1 MKTKLRPFLCTCVI
15 VFVQMFCSAQTPTL
29 SVDRNQSD
37 PLRTLAFSS
46 DGKLFGTV
54 TNDMTIKVWS
64 VRTGKL
70 FAAFP
75 GGSNVESLAFGGNLL
90 ASGDRNGKITLWDLN
105 SRKQLFSRTEHLDS
119 ATALAFTPD
128 GKRLISS
135 SLDDTIKQWSVK
147 PQLEPLK
154 ELHAEK
160 EGVRAMALSPDTRIV
175 AGGGMNGNVKLWN
188 STTGSQR
195 ILQGHNGAITAVAFD
210 PTGSLVVMGSE
221 MGTITL
227 WRPDSSEVSLTRP
240 IAVYKIE
247 GSIRSLFF
255 SPDGR
260 TIFSGYTSNAEGRDL
275 IFSQTTLPADLTP
288 PVALETR
295 ALCSIYSFRDGS
307 WAVLDTSGRYD
318 ASNGG
323 DLPWISWMV
332 AGQPVLLSQLK
343 ERYYEPGLLAKHM
356 GFIREPLRNVS
367 ELKDVKLFPA
377 VDAQLMPDSTTL
389 KIKLANRGGGLG
401 KTQIL
406 VNGNEVLADA
416 RTAAVNPQAASAELD
431 VNLAEWK
438 QFFKPGQANSVEVRV
453 YNSDGYLSSRDVKIT
468 FTPPPETNPALPH
481 LWAIVAGVSDYSDPQ
496 LALHYAAK
504 DAEDFASALE
514 IGAKPLFTADRLH
527 ITLLSTSKKAGTILP
542 TRDNL
547 NEAFKTVAKAKS
559 TDILLI
565 YLSGHGVTHGGQDGD
580 YYYLTNDATAGS
592 LDDPELR
599 RQRTLSSAEI
609 VDLIRTVPANKRV
622 LILDTCAAGRL
633 AEKLSEG
640 REISSSAERA
650 FDRMKD
656 RTGTFILAGAAA
668 DSVSYEAS
676 RYGQGLLTYSL
687 LAGMRGAALATDST
701 VDVNTLFQYARDEV
715 PSLARGIGGIQSPV
729 IAFPTGGAS
738 FAIGIIA
745 PNDRARIPFHQV
757 RPVILRSNFQ
767 DELQLR
773 DVLNLGRE
781 IDLALRNMSGRGAD
795 STLVFWDAA
804 DGPDAFNLAGRYTIT
819 GNTLKVRVAVFKA
832 NARVSEFTVSGKT
845 EDLAAVVAEVVKQ
858 SNKLAAP

>member
-1 MKTKLRPFLCTCVI
+1 
-15 VFVQMFCSAQTPTL
+15 MFCSAQTPTL
-29 SVDRNQSD
+29 SVDRAESD
-37 PLRTLAFSS
+37 PLRTFAFSA

-54 TNDMTIKVWS
+54 TNNLTIKVWS

-70 FAAFP
+70 FASFP
-75 GGSNVESLAFGGNLL
+75 AGSDVESIAFGGNLL
-90 ASGDRNGKITLWDLN
+90 ASGNRDGMITLWDLN
-105 SRKQLFSRTEHLDS
+105 SRKQLFSRTEHLAA
-119 ATALAFTPD
+119 ATALTFTPD

-135 SLDDTIKQWSVK
+135 SLDDTIKQWSVSTS
-147 PQLEPLK
+147 LEPINRFR
-154 ELHAEK
+154 AEK
-160 EGVRAMALSPDTRIV
+160 QGVRAMALSPDTRIV
-175 AGGGMNGNVKLWN
+175 AGGGMNGNVKLWD
-188 STTGSQR
+188 STTGSER
-195 ILQGHNGAITAVAFD
+195 ILQGHDGPITAVAFD
-210 PTGSLVVMGSE
+210 PSGSLVVMGSE
-221 MGTITL
+221 GGIVTL
-227 WRPDSSEVSLTRP
+227 WRPGSSELSLTHP
-240 IAVYKIE
+240 LAEYKIQ
-247 GSIRSLFF
+247 GSIKSLFF

-260 TIFSGYTSNAEGRDL
+260 TIFSGYTSNAEGQDL
-275 IFSQTTLPADLTP
+275 FFSQTTLPSDFTA

-295 ALCSIYSFRDGS
+295 ALCSLYSFRDGS
-307 WAVLDTSGRYD
+307 WAVLDTTGRYD

-323 DLPWISWMV
+323 DLPWISWEV
-332 AGQPVLLSQLK
+332 AGQRVLLSQLK

-356 GFIREPLRNVS
+356 RFISEPLRNVS
-367 ELKDVKLFPA
+367 ELKDVKLFPS
-377 VDAQLMPDSTTL
+377 VDAQLMPDTTTL

-406 VNGNEVLADA
+406 INGSEVLADA
-416 RTAAVNPQAASAELD
+416 RTPAVNPQAASAELD
-431 VNLAEWK
+431 VDLVEWK
-438 QFFKPGQANSVEVRV
+438 QFFKPGQANSVEIRV

-468 FTPPPETNPALPH
+468 YTPPPEASPALPH

-496 LALHYAAK
+496 LTLHYAAK
-504 DAEDFASALE
+504 DAEDFAGALE
-514 IGAKPLFTADRLH
+514 IGAKPLFSPDRLH
-527 ITLLSTSKKAGTILP
+527 ITLLSTSNKPGTILP

-547 NEAFKTVAKAKS
+547 SEAFKTVAKAKS

-580 YYYLTNDATAGS
+580 YYYLTKDATAAS
-592 LDDPELR
+592 LDDPDLR

-668 DSVSYEAS
+668 DRVSYEAS

-687 LAGMRGAALATDST
+687 LEGMRGAALATDSS
-701 VDVNTLFQYARDEV
+701 VDVNRLFQYARDEV

-738 FAIGIIA
+738 FAIGIVV

-767 DELQLR
+767 EEVQLR
-773 DVLNLGRE
+773 DVLSLGRE
-781 IDLALRNMSGRGAD
+781 IDLALGNMSGRGAD

-819 GNTLKVRVAVFKA
+819 GNTLKVRVVVFKA

-858 SNKLAAP
+858 SNKLAAH